1 MSFEVEVELSPAFQ
15 SRLCIAQLTLSVDE
29 DSFSVKGLLGRL
41 VEEYGETIRP
51 LLFDK
56 EQGILAGLMVMVN
69 DRIFTGSALQSQ
81 EVLLQEGDKVSL
93 LYFLSGG

>member
-1 MSFEVEVELSPAFQ
+1 
-15 SRLCIAQLTLSVDE
+15 
-29 DSFSVKGLLGRL
+29 L
-41 VEEYGETIRP
+41 VEEYGEKIRP
-51 LLFDK
+51 LLFDN
-56 EQGILAGLMVMVN
+56 EQGILTGLMVMVN